1 MRPYWQWFR
10 RRIADER
17 GAPAIEYVILVAS
30 IAAVAI
36 AAVAVVGARILDW
49 AGRIP

>member
-1 MRPYWQWFR
+1 MGPYRQALR
-10 RRIADER
+10 DLVVDER

-36 AAVAVVGARILDW
+36 AAVALVGARIMDW